1 MDPDRH
7 IRDAAFRALDELLLQ
22 EGGGTL
28 DWRKIDVGFRVGS
41 ERVRFASRALGIFKP
56 KRMSAALSVR
66 TAVPKSGLT
75 QYRDQYSNTVPG
87 GSTDTWRYDLAQDG
101 TNNRFLREAWKR
113 RAALIYFRG
122 VAKAKYEPIRVWIK
136 DFRSD
141 DGYVLLSRGGT
152 DGLGTQGSRG
162 ARRKV
167 R

>member
-1 MDPDRH
+1 M
-7 IRDAAFRALDELLLQ
+7 
-22 EGGGTL
+22 
-28 DWRKIDVGFRVGS
+28 
-41 ERVRFASRALGIFKP
+41 
-56 KRMSAALSVR
+56 
-66 TAVPKSGLT
+66 PKSGLT

-87 GSTDTWRYDLAQDG
+87 GSTVTWRYDLAQDG
-101 TNNRFLREAWKR
+101 KNNRFLHEAWKR

-122 VAKAKYEPIRVWIK
+122 VALAKYEPIRVWIK

-152 DGLGTQGSRG
+152 DGLGAQGSQG